1 MPIAPAPTATF
12 KPRDVEELIDFYFH
26 RRLANAVV
34 RVLAPL
40 PVSPNQ
46 VTVASAVVAL
56 LALAIIGWAG
66 DSDARV
72 LAGAAV
78 FLLSV
83 VLDCADGQL
92 ARLRNVSSLTGRAL
106 DGFVD
111 VVSIA
116 AIFVGQFLW
125 MHQAGFPLWLTFSLG
140 WGAGFS
146 LRWHAHTYDHVKN
159 LYLHN
164 SEPPKAEGG
173 SWLPSEEEIERERQ
187 EHVRA
192 GRTWGDLVMRGFAMF
207 TRAQRA
213 GSDAQLGADGRR
225 LATPAQR
232 EAYVRHFR
240 AYMRIWT
247 FNGVGTHLF
256 MLTLATAAIPWIPS
270 APLWAWGVIC
280 GPMNLMT
287 IALERWRKDA
297 EPRVR
302 DELARLAATGGQRL
316 TPS

>member
-1 MPIAPAPTATF
+1 MSPQPASTATF

-26 RRLANAVV
+26 RRLANGVV

-56 LALAIIGWAG
+56 IACAIIGGAG
-66 DSDARV
+66 DNDARILV
-72 LAGAAV
+72 GAAV

-92 ARLRNVSSLTGRAL
+92 ARLRKTSSLTGRAL

-125 MHQAGFPLWLTFSLG
+125 MHAAGFPLWLTLSLG

-146 LRWHAHTYDHVKN
+146 LRWHAHKYDHVKN
-159 LYLHN
+159 VYLHN
-164 SEPPKAEGG
+164 TEPPKPGAAP
-173 SWLPSEEEIERERQ
+173 WLPSLEEIERERL
-187 EHVRA
+187 EHVAA
-192 GRTWGDLVMRGFAMF
+192 GRTWASLVLRAFAAF
-207 TRAQRA
+207 TKVQRA
-213 GSDAQLGADGRR
+213 GSESQLGVDGQR
-225 LATPAQR
+225 LNSPAQR
-232 EAYVRHFR
+232 ESYAQNYR
-240 AYMRIWT
+240 AYMRVWT

-256 MLTLATAAIPWIPS
+256 ILTVATALIPVLPS
-270 APLWAWGVIC
+270 APLWAWGIMC

-287 IALERWRKDA
+287 VALERWRKAA

-302 DELARLAATGGQRL
+302 DELERLAAADAPRRA
-316 TPS
+316 PP